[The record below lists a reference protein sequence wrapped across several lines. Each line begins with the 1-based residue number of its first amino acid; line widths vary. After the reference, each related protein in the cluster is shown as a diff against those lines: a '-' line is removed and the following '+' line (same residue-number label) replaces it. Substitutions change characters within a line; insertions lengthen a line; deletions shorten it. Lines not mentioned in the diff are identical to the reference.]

1 VLEGIAGDTFVNK
14 VKVSN
19 VKTNKKSVLDVSG
32 VFMAVGFKPNT
43 GYLKGIVKL
52 DDIGTI
58 VTNEKMETGVPGIFA
73 AGDIRS
79 CSIRQVIAAA
89 GDGAVAAVS
98 AEKYING

>member
-1 VLEGIAGDTFVNK
+1 
-14 VKVSN
+14 
-19 VKTNKKSVLDVSG
+19 
-32 VFMAVGFKPNT
+32 
-43 GYLKGIVKL
+43 VKL

-58 VTNEKMETGVPGIFA
+58 VTHEKMETGVPGSFA

-79 CSIRQVIAAA
+79 SSIRQVIAAA